1 MKLLLTGFKP
11 FLDNRVNP
19 TESLAM
25 SLGGTVLDVSYKAV
39 DDFFENA
46 DLANADLLFCL
57 GLNASSS
64 CPHLERFAYNQKSQ
78 KHPDAEGVIPLNPTI
93 DETAPERRKT
103 TLDIVGLFAEL
114 RAKDYECAISEDPGR
129 YLCNYIYFNALQ
141 KMDGRALF
149 IHFPNPNESWT
160 LDEMTVFLRDVI
172 AYLSKEHRI
181 K

>member
-11 FLDNRVNP
+11 FLDNKANP

-25 SLGGTVLDVSYKAV
+25 SLGGIVLDVSYKAV
-39 DDFFENA
+39 DAFFENA
-46 DLANADLLFCL
+46 DLTNVGFLLCL

-64 CPHLERFAYNQKSQ
+64 RPHLERFAYNQKSQ
-78 KHPDAEGVIPLNPTI
+78 KHPDADGIIPSNPTI
-93 DETAPERRKT
+93 DEKAPGQRETA
-103 TLDIVGLFAEL
+103 LDIDGLFAEL
-114 RAKDYECAISEDPGR
+114 RAKDYDCAISEDPGR

-160 LDEMTVFLRDVI
+160 LDEMAAFLKDTI
-172 AYLSKEHRI
+172 AHISKEHRI